1 MVDEKKNEDCEEER
15 HIGNPIA
22 TLFIMIVIVLCL
34 GLCIKIFPLIKTL
47 FTLLISV
54 LRG

>member
-1 MVDEKKNEDCEEER
+1 MVDEKKNEDCEER

-22 TLFIMIVIVLCL
+22 TLFIMIVLALCF
-34 GLCIKIFPLIKTL
+34 KIFPLIKTL

>member
-1 MVDEKKNEDCEEER
+1 MGDEKKNEDCEER